1 MIYPKYLTKPP
12 LSQKYLEIVKV
23 THEISLL
30 NLFQKNEYEEFKN
43 KKMNVEDK
51 HFMINIS
58 WFFKGTPDQY
68 MHDTTLT
75 WAAFENN
82 PLIDWLW
89 TSSKGGEQGI

>member
-1 MIYPKYLTKPP
+1 
-12 LSQKYLEIVKV
+12 
-23 THEISLL
+23 
-30 NLFQKNEYEEFKN
+30 
-43 KKMNVEDK
+43 MNVEDK

-58 WFFKGTPDQY
+58 WFLKGTPDQY